1 MGKLFII
8 FAVFISICFITT
20 NNVSANNSAPIL
32 LDDST
37 KKEDM
42 YPAIE
47 IIKDRKRA
55 LTIDDVVFGSYADDF
70 IPAHD
75 IHQKKGFFE
84 TANWLR
90 FEIENQTNQ
99 RDWLLEFAFPLINK
113 IEIYTVEDGEL
124 QLLHKAGSDLPFKQR
139 SIEHRHFIF
148 NLEVEHGTTKAFYA
162 LAVGSGDLHPSINI
176 WDQETFIEKTQK
188 DFVLLGIFYGVILV
202 MILYNLFLY
211 FSLRLKSYLYYV
223 IAITFT
229 LLGKLSINGLAFQYL
244 WPNSPAWN
252 LISASV
258 WVPLACIFIL
268 IFSRNFLDIDRYFPN
283 LKYIFHL
290 LIACN
295 VSVFVALPFSRY
307 IALYLMIIAA
317 LCTFST
323 ILTVAIVSLIR
334 GARQV
339 RFYIVGWFIF
349 LTGVSITMME
359 RAVILPFTVVT
370 EYAGQAALTIEVV
383 LLSLALADKINI
395 MRKEKV
401 IAEKKSQDS
410 QELALQNLQ
419 KADELKD
426 EFLAITSHE
435 LRTPLYGMIGIA
447 ESLRD
452 GITGEV
458 SENMRKQLS
467 MIMTSGQRLTHLVN
481 EILDFSKLKYD
492 SLNLQ
497 FKPVYING
505 VVDIVL
511 AITKP
516 LLKDKPIQLIN
527 NIQVGLPPVRADE
540 NRLQQILHN
549 LIDNAIK
556 YTDKGNIIIST
567 SMNEEFLTIHVTDTG
582 HGIAENTLQDIFQ
595 PFQQGEASLSRE
607 VSGVGIGLSITKDLV
622 HLHEG
627 TLKVESKVNEGST
640 FSVSLPI
647 HKKGSQEIEVAVT
660 AESTLNKESET
671 LQFPDTSKA
680 SKQKILVADDEIVNL
695 QVLMNQLTLEGYEV
709 YTTLRGEEVFHILEE
724 NDIDLLILDIMMPG
738 ISGYAVCQQLRK
750 TYSLMELPILMLTA
764 KNQIQDKMIAFEAGA
779 NDYLVKPCDKQ
790 ELISRV
796 KTLVRIKTLNQELTK
811 MNLHLE
817 EKVLERTH
825 DLRVA
830 YDNLESMS
838 NSRSELLANIAHELG
853 TPVTLIHNY
862 VQSIQ
867 KGLIQKNDF
876 HYQKLVADKINVLNR
891 LIEDLF
897 ELSILESKKVNFD
910 LKEYRLND
918 WLNQL
923 NKKCELMITQEN
935 RNFEQMDIP
944 VTFEKY
950 ICLIDQDR
958 MDQLFSNLVSNAIK
972 HTKQNTGIISF
983 NVTLLETNQV
993 MIQVSDNGFGIHKE
1007 NLPFIFD
1014 RFFKRTSLTEED
1026 GTGLGL
1032 PIVKQIVESHHG
1044 DIWAESEENKGT
1056 RFRII
1061 LPIKSRHG

>member
-32 LDDST
+32 LDDSS

-176 WDQETFIEKTQK
+176 WDQEAFIEKTQK

-383 LLSLALADKINI
+383 LLSLALADKIKI
-395 MRKEKV
+395 MRKEKEL
-401 IAEKKSQDS
+401 AEKKSQES

-452 GITGEV
+452 GITGEI
-458 SENMRKQLS
+458 SKNMQNQLS
-467 MIMTSGQRLTHLVN
+467 MIITSGKRLTNLVN
-481 EILDFSKLKYD
+481 EILDFSKLKYE
-492 SLNLQ
+492 SIELQ
-497 FKPVYING
+497 MKPVQISS
-505 VVDIVL
+505 VIDIVL

-516 LLKDKPIQLIN
+516 ILKNKPIHLIN
-527 NIQVGLPPVRADE
+527 KVDDTLPPVLADE
-540 NRLQQILHN
+540 NRLQQILYN
-549 LIDNAIK
+549 LLDNAIK
-556 YTDKGNIIIST
+556 YTEKGTIIISAFADG
-567 SMNEEFLTIHVTDTG
+567 EAVTINVTDTG
-582 HGIAENTLQDIFQ
+582 KGISKDQLNVIFE
-595 PFQQGEASLSRE
+595 PFQQGDASVSRE
-607 VSGVGIGLSITKDLV
+607 VGGVGIGLNITKNLVDL
-622 HLHEG
+622 HDG
-627 TLKVESKVNEGST
+627 SLKVWSKIGEGST
-640 FSVSLPI
+640 FSITLPI
-647 HKKGSQEIEVAVT
+647 YDKASQEKEVAVT
-660 AESTLNKESET
+660 VESIVNEEAEL
-671 LQFPDTSKA
+671 LQFP
-680 SKQKILVADDEIVNL
+680 
-695 QVLMNQLTLEGYEV
+695 
-709 YTTLRGEEVFHILEE
+709 
-724 NDIDLLILDIMMPG
+724 
-738 ISGYAVCQQLRK
+738 
-750 TYSLMELPILMLTA
+750 
-764 KNQIQDKMIAFEAGA
+764 
-779 NDYLVKPCDKQ
+779 
-790 ELISRV
+790 
-796 KTLVRIKTLNQELTK
+796 
-811 MNLHLE
+811 
-817 EKVLERTH
+817 
-825 DLRVA
+825 
-830 YDNLESMS
+830 
-838 NSRSELLANIAHELG
+838 
-853 TPVTLIHNY
+853 
-862 VQSIQ
+862 
-867 KGLIQKNDF
+867 
-876 HYQKLVADKINVLNR
+876 
-891 LIEDLF
+891 
-897 ELSILESKKVNFD
+897 
-910 LKEYRLND
+910 
-918 WLNQL
+918 
-923 NKKCELMITQEN
+923 
-935 RNFEQMDIP
+935 
-944 VTFEKY
+944 
-950 ICLIDQDR
+950 
-958 MDQLFSNLVSNAIK
+958 
-972 HTKQNTGIISF
+972 
-983 NVTLLETNQV
+983 
-993 MIQVSDNGFGIHKE
+993 
-1007 NLPFIFD
+1007 
-1014 RFFKRTSLTEED
+1014 
-1026 GTGLGL
+1026 
-1032 PIVKQIVESHHG
+1032 
-1044 DIWAESEENKGT
+1044 
-1056 RFRII
+1056 
-1061 LPIKSRHG
+1061 